1 VAWSTPTKITINP
14 LFKAIE
20 NLFDRETEKIP
31 HISGLSIYNHRG
43 EALLLL
49 EKEDPNN
56 PNGDIFQVVWLNL
69 IKVCRLK
76 LTEDKKYKM
85 DVIKK
90 YLLHFVLTFYSIDL
104 ENIYICGLTQIKEF
118 YVIC

>member
-1 VAWSTPTKITINP
+1 LIERPKRYPTFPDYLYTTTAAKP
-14 LFKAIE
+14 SFFWK
-20 NLFDRETEKIP
+20 
-31 HISGLSIYNHRG
+31 
-43 EALLLL
+43 
-49 EKEDPNN
+49 KEDPNN

-90 YLLHFVLTFYSIDL
+90 YLLHYALTFYSIDL